1 MSDTLE
7 IDDNEDI
14 VDLSTDSEEV
24 GDDRGDVVEPTEAAE
39 PETPAAEESGE
50 AETKPA
56 KSQSVPHARFHE
68 VNEAKKEAERRN
80 AELEAELERLRSQAP
95 APAETK
101 QAARDPEFDFDAKEQ
116 EAADA
121 LFAGDTAAYKR
132 IQGEI
137 RTHERQEA
145 TQIALQ
151 QFEQITAQRTAVSL
165 LQSTADRIAADY
177 PFLNS
182 ESDEADAA
190 AIKDVVEWRD
200 FYMAKGDAPHK
211 ALEKAAKKV
220 APLYVADEQEKDG
233 PPAPKVDGRRA
244 AAVARAAASSAA
256 QPPAGG
262 GIGERAAAGKL
273 DVEKLTDEQYAK
285 LSDEEKRRLRGD

>member
-80 AELEAELERLRSQAP
+80 AELEAELERLRSQSA
-95 APAETK
+95 APAESK
-101 QAARDPEFDFDAKEQ
+101 PAARESAFDFDAKEQ

-137 RTHERQEA
+137 RAHERQEA

-165 LQSTADRIAADY
+165 LQSTADQIASKF

-182 ESDEADAA
+182 ESDEADAD

-200 FYMAKGDAPHK
+200 FYMAKGDAPHR
-211 ALEKAAKKV
+211 ALEKAANKV
-220 APLYVADEQEKDG
+220 APLYSSVDYEAV
-233 PPAPKVDGRRA
+233 PVPKVDGRRA